1 MITPRRMLT
10 TEEAIA
16 EARKTDEVLNSV
28 YQGAK
33 DVVSP
38 VADFVMYYPGKL
50 IGGLDKGVEMAT
62 GVSPLEYNERVGE
75 GMQGMLLNA
84 LSPKGPLQGFSEGY
98 SGTPQDIKG
107 SGSLFL
113 DNLGSDFLN
122 FLNPID
128 VVSGGAVGVG
138 KRFLDTQKKSLGD
151 DLVPSVASSPDN
163 FLPGYYGSFKD
174 KNVALSKFIVDS
186 FESSMKS
193 LSPEAIKTYKETGY
207 NPVMIKKVQSFVK
220 NRQEAVAEVSRL
232 TEVGKGLIE
241 TYGNNSPQVKE
252 HKKALRAAGEKASAA
267 NRQVEAQ
274 IQHGTYIALRAGV
287 KPDDLPPLY
296 KQMLDKMSVNASGAN
311 PLGFDT
317 YFDIVKDYKGSSTG
331 PTGRVINQ
339 RKNVAQ
345 SLFNKA
351 LANWG
356 IKDPDKFTMVVRQSD
371 DANPFNND
379 VSKIATQL
387 NTLFPQGKSFKT
399 VDDLYTALKN
409 KQKTNQ
415 EFVLR
420 GIGLQKGEKGGNVVT
435 IRGRQ
440 YNADDV
446 AIRKSENGVFLSIK
460 GNPKFSP
467 LEVQRMAAEEN
478 ARRVEANKVLEK
490 ENTLR
495 KEKGLG
501 PVLDSKKEPKK
512 PKPLLKL
519 REKEALYKKY
529 GSGSGGVKSTSFLE
543 GGVNIE
549 VHITPDG
556 KMTTVISD
564 DYNFLENILPS
575 LEESFD
581 KKILGITP
589 PIKVDLRAG
598 KFKDTKQP
606 SRTIKG
612 QKRMSSQ
619 SRDEYVTQLDL
630 EGGDKVPAQ
639 LQGGLY
645 GLVGLLADTTP
656 TDDQE

>member
-16 EARKTDEVLNSV
+16 EARKTDEVLNSL
-28 YQGAK
+28 YQGTK
-33 DVVSP
+33 DAVSP
-38 VADFVMYYPGKL
+38 VIETAMYFPSKL
-50 IGGLDKGVEMAT
+50 IGGIDKGIDMAT
-62 GVSPLEYNERVGE
+62 GVSPLEYNERIGE
-75 GMQGMLLNA
+75 GMQGMLLKG
-84 LSPKGPLQGFSEGY
+84 LSQGAPLQGFSEGY
-98 SGTPQDIKG
+98 SGTPQDIEG
-107 SGSLFL
+107 SGSSFI
-113 DNLGSDFLN
+113 DNIGSDFLN

-128 VVSGGAVGVG
+128 VLSGGSAAVG
-138 KRFLDTQKKSLGD
+138 KRFLDKQKKALGD
-151 DLVPSVASSPDN
+151 DLVPMLSSSPDN
-163 FLPGYYGSFKD
+163 YLSGYYGSFKD
-174 KNVALSKFIVDS
+174 KTAALSKFIVDS

-220 NRQEAVAEVSRL
+220 KRQEAVSEVNRL
-232 TEVGKGLIE
+232 TALGKELIE
-241 TYGNNSPQVKE
+241 TYGNNSPQVKK
-252 HKKALRAAGEKASAA
+252 HKVALREAGEKASEA

-274 IQHGTYIALRAGV
+274 IQHGAYIALRSGV

-331 PTGRVINQ
+331 PKGRVVNQ

-345 SLFNKA
+345 ALFNKA
-351 LANWG
+351 VANWG
-356 IKDPDKFTMVVRQSD
+356 IKDPDKFTMVVRQPD
-371 DANPFNND
+371 IENPFNND

-387 NTLFPQGKSFKT
+387 NTLFSKGESFKT
-399 VDDLYTALKN
+399 VDDLYNAIKG
-409 KQKTNQ
+409 KQKTNK
-415 EFVLR
+415 EFILK
-420 GIGLQKGEKGGNVVT
+420 GIGLKKGEKGGNVVT
-435 IRGRQ
+435 IRGRE

-446 AIRKSENGVFLSIK
+446 AIRKSENGVFVSIT

-467 LEVQRMAAEEN
+467 KEIQRMAAEEN
-478 ARRVEANKVLEK
+478 ARRFEANRALEQ
-490 ENTLR
+490 ENAAR
-495 KEKGLG
+495 KQQGLG

-512 PKPLLKL
+512 PRPLLNMTDK
-519 REKEALYKKY
+519 KGLYKTY

-543 GGVNIE
+543 GGVNME

-575 LEESFD
+575 LEETFD

-606 SRTIKG
+606 SRVIKG
-612 QKRMSSQ
+612 QKRMSPQ
-619 SRDEYVTQLDL
+619 SRDEYVTQLEL
-630 EGGDKVPAQ
+630 EGGDKVPLQ

-645 GLVGLLADTTP
+645 GLTGLLSDTTP